1 MKRIK
6 VGRGRDCDIVIP
18 DECDRVS
25 RHHLVISF
33 DYAGRMTVSDT
44 SSNGTTVN
52 GRPLIKGVSMPVT
65 RRDSVVMGG
74 EVPLDWSRVEVCYPY
89 RRRYTFIY
97 SIAIFAFLIVV
108 ATCYIAYFGFIHE
121 ETPSTAIVTPVSTEQ
136 KSDSWNADS
145 TMKVA
150 PTTRSVNIA
159 DGDTPAKPVSSTP
172 GKKSAV
178 KKQQRQQTAKTQP
191 KNKGQVTHPVQ
202 EKQVVHQST
211 EHEHK
216 ASMRIRSQSTASEK
230 E

>member
-74 EVPLDWSRVEVCYPY
+74 EVPLDWSRVGDPY
-89 RRRYTFIY
+89 RVTRMASIGFI
-97 SIAIFAFLIVV
+97 AFALILGVG
-108 ATCYIAYFGFIHE
+108 ATVYFGYMRE
-121 ETPSTAIVTPVSTEQ
+121 DKKETAIVAPLSTEQ

-150 PTTRSVNIA
+150 PTTKSVNIA

-172 GKKSAV
+172 KKKSAV

-191 KNKGQVTHPVQ
+191 RNKGQVSHPVQ
-202 EKQVVHQST
+202 ERHVVRQST